1 MRRDVLTYCLR
12 YGRSVPPGGKKEVFY
27 LLPEMVGLICKLLP
41 EGSVGA
47 SGQNTVRFGVK
58 TFINTEIIVDHE
70 GSRAVECLQ
79 IVQIGNFADLAQ
91 DIEIFRV
98 LQNKNPPAGRQRC
111 GKKGFPAWSG
121 FPDRG
126 FCNRCAVPGSESCGQ
141 RFRQENTF
149 FAKWKPRYH
158 RRREKP
164 PLHPVSSGHGRW
176 IDSASDVRSQL
187 FHFRLCG

>member
-1 MRRDVLTYCLR
+1 ME
-12 YGRSVPPGGKKEVFY
+12 GIGAAGGKKEVFY

-91 DIEIFRV
+91 DIEIFRCC
-98 LQNKNPPAGRQRC
+98 KSTSRQATLWEERIPC
-111 GKKGFPAWSG
+111 M
-121 FPDRG
+121 
-126 FCNRCAVPGSESCGQ
+126 V
-141 RFRQENTF
+141 
-149 FAKWKPRYH
+149 
-158 RRREKP
+158 
-164 PLHPVSSGHGRW
+164 W
-176 IDSASDVRSQL
+176 ISRS
-187 FHFRLCG
+187 RLL

>member
-1 MRRDVLTYCLR
+1 MRRDVLTYRLR
-12 YGRSVPPGGKKEVFY
+12 YRRDPGAAGGKKEVFY

-91 DIEIFRV
+91 ISRY
-98 LQNKNPPAGRQRC
+98 
-111 GKKGFPAWSG
+111 SG
-121 FPDRG
+121 
-126 FCNRCAVPGSESCGQ
+126 V
-141 RFRQENTF
+141 
-149 FAKWKPRYH
+149 AK
-158 RRREKP
+158 
-164 PLHPVSSGHGRW
+164 
-176 IDSASDVRSQL
+176 
-187 FHFRLCG
+187 